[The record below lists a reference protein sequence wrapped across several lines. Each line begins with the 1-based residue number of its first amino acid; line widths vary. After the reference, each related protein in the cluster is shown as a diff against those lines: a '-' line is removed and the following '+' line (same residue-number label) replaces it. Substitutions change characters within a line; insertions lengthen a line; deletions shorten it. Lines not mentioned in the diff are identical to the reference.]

1 MSRPFR
7 KLQHLG
13 EMALIYPALAV
24 IDRLPPATAS
34 RLAAAFGSLAYA
46 ADSKRRTV
54 ACENIRRSGI
64 ATDETDVR
72 RIAKAS
78 FRHFAGVIADSLKA
92 DQLFGNGQWTERVQ
106 MDIAPACMRVLED
119 PGQGLILASGHLGN
133 WEIAA
138 QLLSTIKPVVGI
150 TRRMNNPYADDLMQ
164 KRKPRNRFRLTPK
177 HDADTGR
184 FLTALKSGEAL
195 ALLVDQYAPRERGM
209 MIDFFGTPA
218 STHTSPAL
226 LHLITKVPLCFG
238 FCVKTGPGTFAF
250 HAPAPI
256 EITRTGNR
264 NTDVKAVLNRLT
276 RELETAI
283 RQYPEQYLWAH
294 RRWR

>member
-1 MSRPFR
+1 VSGALRNI
-7 KLQHLG
+7 KHVG
-13 EMALIYPALAV
+13 EMALIYPALAI
-24 IDRLPPATAS
+24 IDRLSPSAAA
-34 RLAAAFGSLAYA
+34 RLANGFGSLAYA
-46 ADSKRRTV
+46 ADTARRNT

-64 ATDETDVR
+64 ATDEAEVR

-78 FRHFAGVIADSLKA
+78 FRHFAGVIVDSLKA
-92 DQLFGNGQWTERVQ
+92 DQLFESDQWRTRVQ
-106 MDIAPACMRVLED
+106 MDIAPECMRVLEA

-150 TRRMNNPYADDLMQ
+150 TRRMNNPYADRLVQ
-164 KRKPRNRFRLTPK
+164 ERKPRKRFRLTPK
-177 HDADTGR
+177 HDVDMTR
-184 FLTALKSGEAL
+184 FLSAIKAGEAL
-195 ALLVDQYAPRERGM
+195 ALLVDQYAPVKRGM

-226 LHLITKVPLCFG
+226 LHLITRVPLCFG
-238 FCVKTGPGTFAF
+238 YCVKTGPGQFRF
-250 HAPAPI
+250 KAPPPI
-256 EITRTGNR
+256 ETPRTGHR
-264 NTDVKAVLNRLT
+264 QTDVKVVLEHLT